1 MDELDHFRI
10 RQRTAPAVDHS
21 IGFDHGF
28 YVGHGQQI
36 VQAAD
41 DTRECLTP
49 APECELGSRLEK
61 VSRHLM
67 GLRVER
73 WP

>member
-1 MDELDHFRI
+1 
-10 RQRTAPAVDHS
+10 
-21 IGFDHGF
+21 
-28 YVGHGQQI
+28 